1 MFADFNITSA
11 NASAVLTVKEL
22 FPAGID
28 LQMFGADSAINL
40 DSADITETRMG
51 VDGKMVA
58 GYTPV
63 IFPLTITLEAAS
75 PSFASLSQVWT
86 AMRTNKTIYDCTLV
100 AIVPSLKKAFT
111 WSTGVLKSGVPFPGL
126 QKVLA
131 PTTWVFHFQNLD
143 PSNM

>member
-1 MFADFNITSA
+1 MADFNITSA
-11 NASAVLTVKEL
+11 NASAVLTVEKL
-22 FPAGID
+22 FPAGIE
-28 LQMFGADSAINL
+28 LQMFGTDSAL
-40 DSADITETRMG
+40 TTDSVDISEIRMG

-75 PSFASLSQVWT
+75 PSFAALSQVWT

-100 AIVPSLKKAFT
+100 ALVPSIKKSFT
-111 WSTGVLKSGVPFPGL
+111 WTNGVMKSGVPFPGV

-131 PTTWVFHFQNLD
+131 PTTWVFNFQNLD
-143 PSNM
+143 PSSI